1 MDRLS
6 IFFSHFTLSARVF
19 LAGTLCGTSSDHA
32 TETAGHLHLLRRGK
46 LTIFEAGEP
55 PVEVEAPCVLLYIRP
70 GEHFFRSDAAD
81 IVCAFVEFG
90 AGMLNPLASALPKRL
105 VIPLVADSSL
115 VPIAECLFA
124 EAFSKKDGRQVAV
137 DRLAEYFLVLLLRF
151 AIDTH
156 AMHGGILTALADHH
170 LSRVLAR
177 LQREPERAWTLEEL
191 AHVGGMSRARFAA
204 HFLRIMGQT
213 PFEYL
218 TCWRIGVAQSLLK
231 RGQPLKMVAP
241 AVGYSSIGALT
252 RTFAQIVGK
261 PPMSW
266 LAAQTS
272 KGIRRDVFS
281 SATPRS
287 ETDCEDPDTRKDS
300 LL

>member
-6 IFFSHFTLSARVF
+6 TFFSHFTLSAKVF

-46 LTIFEAGEP
+46 LTIFEAGEL
-55 PVEVEAPCVLLYIRP
+55 PVEVEGPCVLLYIRP

-105 VIPLVADSSL
+105 VIPLTADTHL
-115 VPIAECLFA
+115 VPTAECLFS
-124 EAFSKKDGRQVAV
+124 EAFGKKDGRQVAV
-137 DRLAEYFLVLLLRF
+137 DRLTEYFLVLLLRF
-151 AIDTH
+151 AIETH
-156 AMHGGILTALADHH
+156 AMNGGILAALADDH
-170 LSRVLAR
+170 LSVVLAK
-177 LQREPERAWTLEEL
+177 LQCEPERAWTLNEL
-191 AHVGGMSRARFAA
+191 ARISGMSRARFAA

-218 TCWRIGVAQSLLK
+218 TCWRIGVAQSLLRK
-231 RGQPLKMVAP
+231 GEPVKFVAP
-241 AVGYSSIGALT
+241 AVGYSSTGALT
-252 RTFAQIVGK
+252 RTFTQVVGK

-266 LAAQTS
+266 LAAH
-272 KGIRRDVFS
+272 
-281 SATPRS
+281 TPRDS
-287 ETDCEDPDTRKDS
+287 GKERFHSAAARNDMACEDSDA
-300 LL
+300 